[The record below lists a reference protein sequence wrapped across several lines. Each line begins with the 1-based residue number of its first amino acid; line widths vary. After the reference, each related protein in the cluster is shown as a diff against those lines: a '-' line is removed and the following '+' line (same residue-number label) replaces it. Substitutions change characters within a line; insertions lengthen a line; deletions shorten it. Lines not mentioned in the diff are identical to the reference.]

1 MPKRVRKPR
10 KQYRAPKSN
19 VYKQLFAMFADEDL
33 AREWLEAR
41 RWPDGPV
48 CPHCGVID
56 RAYRLQSKPG
66 TVHPIRKG
74 TWKCR
79 DCRKKFTVT
88 IGTVFAETHIPLNK
102 WVHAMHL
109 MCSSKKGISAHQLH
123 RTLEVTYKTAWFLCH
138 RIRKA
143 MEKDAPADR
152 GKIPAG
158 IVEADE
164 TFVGGKGTGTAGGPM
179 AGGSKVA
186 VFSLVPRDG
195 EARSWKVDDL
205 KGATL
210 QGIIRNEV
218 EGEAHIMTDQS
229 HSYWGLDKQFAS
241 HETVD
246 HTRGEYVRG
255 IVHVNFSESY
265 FSLLKRG
272 IFGAFHHISEQ
283 HLQRYLEEFDFR
295 WNRRKMND
303 FERLV
308 EVVAGTE
315 GTRLYYHAP
324 SFLVQ
329 TSKPS

>member
-1 MPKRVRKPR
+1 
-10 KQYRAPKSN
+10 
-19 VYKQLFAMFADEDL
+19 
-33 AREWLEAR
+33 
-41 RWPDGPV
+41 
-48 CPHCGVID
+48 
-56 RAYRLQSKPG
+56 
-66 TVHPIRKG
+66 
-74 TWKCR
+74 
-79 DCRKKFTVT
+79 
-88 IGTVFAETHIPLNK
+88 
-102 WVHAMHL
+102 MHL

-123 RTLEVTYKTAWFLCH
+123 RTLEIQYKSAWFLCH

-152 GKIPAG
+152 GKVGG

-164 TFVGGKGTGTAGGPM
+164 TFVGGKGTSTQGGPM
-179 AGGSKVA
+179 AGGSKIA
-186 VFSLVPRDG
+186 VFSLVPREG

-205 KGATL
+205 KAKTL

-218 EGEAHIMTDQS
+218 EAEIMTDTM

-283 HLQRYLEEFDFR
+283 HMQRYLEEFDFR

-308 EVVAGTE
+308 EAVAGTE
-315 GTRLYYHAP
+315 GTRLYYRAP
-324 SFLVQ
+324 SFL
-329 TSKPS
+329 KGA